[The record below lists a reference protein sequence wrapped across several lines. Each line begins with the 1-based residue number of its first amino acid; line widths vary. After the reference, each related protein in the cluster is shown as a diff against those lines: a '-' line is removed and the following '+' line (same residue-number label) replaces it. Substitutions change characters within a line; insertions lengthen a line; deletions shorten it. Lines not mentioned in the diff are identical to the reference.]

1 VSSDLPISSPY
12 RSTPEVPVSE
22 AERDQVNSR
31 LNAAFEA
38 GRLDSEDFQTR
49 LDRLYAAGTLGELV
63 PVVEGLPPLQ
73 TYTEPAIVAGTSGRP
88 GELTPARSA
97 NGLTLLVVGGVAGAV
112 VLLAII
118 LLFVF
123 GS

>member
-22 AERDQVNSR
+22 AERNQVNSR

-38 GRLDSEDFQTR
+38 GRLDSEDYQAR
-49 LDRLYAAGTLGELV
+49 LDRLFAAGTLGELV

-73 TYTEPAIVAGTSGRP
+73 TYAEPAIVHGPTAGRP
-88 GELTPARSA
+88 GELTAARDARGPA
-97 NGLTLLVVGGVAGAV
+97 LLVVGGLVAAV
-112 VLLAII
+112 VLIAVLLLLA
-118 LLFVF
+118 L
-123 GS
+123 